1 MDDIL
6 VEIVGLISK
15 ANDDQEALYTIEFT
29 PTAHDITLL
38 KVLKETGC
46 IEQITCGSKVADVNE
61 IVEGTSIKCEI
72 VRYELQ
78 QHGYFLDV
86 KAFVNTHEFSAPE
99 KFYIKELQ
107 FQYPSSIENEVINSY
122 FTIIKLATCIS
133 SLARFA
139 SEEPVKIVYLIQDKL
154 AVAVPLIYD
163 NEVIQTSN
171 PKLDNIQNFVEEVNA
186 HTERKKIFTKELIDF
201 LSEENE
207 ENKRFS
213 YLFVNFD
220 KFYQKCEAAYAFFL
234 SDFSYSKLKLELES
248 AILDYSKNIRAIIN
262 DSQTKLIAIP
272 AAFIIGST
280 QLDLENGLSLK
291 NFLIITS
298 SFVFSSLI
306 EIFLRNQESSVKIF
320 KDNINNYKLTFNL
333 KNVDQA
339 EKEYKTLQSI
349 IKISFHAIDE
359 ELKHQF
365 KRLKWIRIINWGMSI
380 FLIIIVI
387 GLTLSTMF
395 KAYKLSTA
403 ILIIWSLIYRFII

>member
-6 VEIVGLISK
+6 GKIVDLISK
-15 ANDDQEALYTIEFT
+15 ANDDQDVLYTIDFK
-29 PTAHDITLL
+29 PSAHDIALL
-38 KVLKETGC
+38 KFLKETGC
-46 IEQITCGSKVADVNE
+46 VEQIICDSKVADVDE
-61 IVEGTSIKCEI
+61 IVEGTLIKCEI
-72 VRYELQ
+72 VPYELQ
-78 QHGYFLDV
+78 QHGYFLNV

-107 FQYPSSIENEVINSY
+107 FQYPKSVENEVINSY

-133 SLARFA
+133 SLARFV
-139 SEEPVKIVYLIQDKL
+139 SEEPVKTAYLIQDKL

-163 NEVIQTSN
+163 NDVIQTSN
-171 PKLDNIQNFVEEVNA
+171 PKLDNIQNFVEEINA

-201 LSEENE
+201 LLEETE
-207 ENKRFS
+207 EDKRFS
-213 YLFVNFD
+213 YLFGNFD

-291 NFLIITS
+291 NFLITTS
-298 SFVFSSLI
+298 SFVFSILI

-320 KDNINNYKLTFNL
+320 KDNISNYKLTFSL
-333 KNVDQA
+333 KNLDHA
-339 EKEYKTLQSI
+339 EKEAKTLQSI
-349 IKISFHAIDE
+349 IKISFQAIDE
-359 ELKHQF
+359 ELRRQF
-365 KRLKWIRIINWGMSI
+365 SRLKLIRIINWGTSV
-380 FLIIIVI
+380 FLILIVV
-387 GLTLSTMF
+387 GLIMSTTLKTYNLLISVV
-395 KAYKLSTA
+395 
-403 ILIIWSLIYRFII
+403 IIWALFCR